1 MNAEEQTI
9 KVAKINESEQVE
21 GQEEFS
27 VK

>member
-1 MNAEEQTI
+1 MNAEEQPI
-9 KVAKINESEQVE
+9 KVAKINESELVE